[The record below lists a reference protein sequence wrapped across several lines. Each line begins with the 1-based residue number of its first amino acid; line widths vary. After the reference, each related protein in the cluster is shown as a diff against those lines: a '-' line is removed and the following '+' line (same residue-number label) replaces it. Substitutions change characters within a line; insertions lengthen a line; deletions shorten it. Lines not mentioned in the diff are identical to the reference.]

1 MKDFSPAVIRLLL
14 SSFVCVMGRAAALPF
29 MALYL
34 TQAMQWNQQ
43 TVGWILGGSLFFS
56 TLLGLYG
63 GFLADR
69 FDKRR
74 LMMLSCFVIAISALL
89 VTLSS
94 WLILVFLFLVLID
107 AALTVRS
114 VALKALL
121 AELLTVEKRTSAFSA
136 NYTLINV
143 AFSIG
148 PVISASAFAYH
159 HAAPLWLCAMFALM
173 ATPLLADGKNQQP
186 LVPTAMPIVSSEN
199 RSQVA
204 VPNFVQTLYSL
215 KSDKRLVFF
224 TLGSVLTQMVFGRF
238 VSGYISLYLIATKGV
253 QAAATMVPYLLVTNA
268 ICVVCFQYPIGRL
281 LRQTRLFQW
290 VSLGA
295 ILYALGILGFMFAE
309 TTLVWVLATIIFTF
323 GEVIVIPCE
332 YMFIDM
338 IAPPDKRGSYYGVQG
353 LSVFGA
359 ALNPI
364 ICAYLLHHFSGKVMF
379 GFLICSTL
387 LAIGM
392 YRIGTRYQKNAH
404 ADFCA

>member
-14 SSFVCVMGRAAALPF
+14 SSFICIMGRAAALPF

-34 TQAMQWNQQ
+34 TQAMHWSQQ
-43 TVGWILGGSLFFS
+43 TVGWVLGGSLFTS

-69 FDKRR
+69 IDKRL
-74 LMMLSCFVIAISALL
+74 LMMLSCFVISISALL

-94 WLILVFLFLVLID
+94 FLLLVCVFLVLID

-121 AELLTVEKRTSAFSA
+121 ADLLSVEKRTSAFSL

-148 PVISASAFAYH
+148 PLLGAAAFAYN
-159 HAAPLWLCAMFALM
+159 HAAPFWLCALFALM
-173 ATPLLADGKNQQP
+173 ATPLLTSGNRLHASPSNQAGESKGKA
-186 LVPTAMPIVSSEN
+186 LA
-199 RSQVA
+199 
-204 VPNFVQTLYSL
+204 PNFAQTLMDL

-224 TLGSVLTQMVFGRF
+224 TLGSVLTQVVFGRF
-238 VSGYISLYLIATKGV
+238 VSGYISLYLIATQGV
-253 QAAATMVPYLLVTNA
+253 QAAANLAPYLLITNA
-268 ICVVCFQYPIGRL
+268 VCVVCFQYPVGRF
-281 LRQTRLFQW
+281 LRQNNLFAW

-295 ILYALGILGFMFAE
+295 ILYALGLLGFMFAQSN
-309 TTLVWVLATIIFTF
+309 LVWVIATVIFTI
-323 GEVIVIPCE
+323 GEVIVIPSE

-338 IAPPDKRGSYYGVQG
+338 IAPVEKRGSYYGVQS

-359 ALNPI
+359 AINPI
-364 ICAYLLHHFSGKVMF
+364 VCAFLLSHFSGKVMF
-379 GFLICSTL
+379 AFLITCAL
-387 LAIGM
+387 LAIAM
-392 YRIGTRYQKNAH
+392 YRIGTRYQKQH
-404 ADFCA
+404 APALV

>member
-14 SSFVCVMGRAAALPF
+14 SSFICIMGRAAALPF

-34 TQAMQWNQQ
+34 TQAMHWSQQ
-43 TVGWILGGSLFFS
+43 TVGWVLGGSLFTS

-69 FDKRR
+69 IDKRL
-74 LMMLSCFVIAISALL
+74 LMMLSCFVISISALL

-94 WLILVFLFLVLID
+94 FLLLVCVFLVLID

-121 AELLTVEKRTSAFSA
+121 ADLLSVEKRTSAFSL

-148 PVISASAFAYH
+148 PLLGAAAFAYN
-159 HAAPLWLCAMFALM
+159 HAAPFWLCALFALM
-173 ATPLLADGKNQQP
+173 ATPLLTSGNRLHASPSNQAGESKSKA
-186 LVPTAMPIVSSEN
+186 LA
-199 RSQVA
+199 
-204 VPNFVQTLYSL
+204 PNFAQTLMDL

-224 TLGSVLTQMVFGRF
+224 TLGSVLTQVVFGRF
-238 VSGYISLYLIATKGV
+238 VSGYISLYLIATQGV
-253 QAAATMVPYLLVTNA
+253 QAAANLAPYLLITNA
-268 ICVVCFQYPIGRL
+268 ICVVCFQYPVGRF
-281 LRQTRLFQW
+281 LRQNNLFAW

-295 ILYALGILGFMFAE
+295 ILYALGLLGFMFAQSN
-309 TTLVWVLATIIFTF
+309 LVWVIATVIFTI
-323 GEVIVIPCE
+323 GEVIVIPSE

-338 IAPPDKRGSYYGVQG
+338 IAPAEKRGSYYGVQS

-359 ALNPI
+359 AINPI
-364 ICAYLLHHFSGKVMF
+364 VCAFLLSHFSGKVMF
-379 GFLICSTL
+379 AFLITCAL
-387 LAIGM
+387 LAIAM
-392 YRIGTRYQKNAH
+392 YRIGTRYQKQH
-404 ADFCA
+404 APALV